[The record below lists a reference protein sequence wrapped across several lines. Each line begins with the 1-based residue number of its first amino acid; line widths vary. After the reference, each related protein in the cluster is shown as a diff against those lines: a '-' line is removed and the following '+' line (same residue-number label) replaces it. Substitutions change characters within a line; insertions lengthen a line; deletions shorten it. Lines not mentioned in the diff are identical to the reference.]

1 MTYYVYIYNKKH
13 GVKLRHERLPFTR
26 RKVTFY
32 DMKGGLL
39 QGVRTLLAKRKDG
52 CGTTH

>member
-1 MTYYVYIYNKKH
+1 MKGYLLH
-13 GVKLRHERLPFTR
+13 GKRTPFTG